1 MQAHVDFIQRLSWFI
16 SCKSRQNS
24 RGLLDPSSSFFAIFC
39 WFVALPCCFH
49 ARILIFLWIIKAIA
63 LRQLASLAKVEVPT
77 GTCIFMAEVSLQTAN
92 WMFPHWWWRKTIVK
106 SNSKWHIFWLP
117 ARFGVFFFFTIL
129 VYAAFCTKKI
139 AAASAV
145 FEQRILTNVDRDC
158 SDVCSSHLELAS
170 HCVTRG
176 SSCNGADEFSDC
188 GARRSW
194 WAPFGVQRAAGQE
207 TQRCHAS
214 SIGTSRL
221 VSVPPFDLVDFGYI
235 WFNMYIYVHDI
246 EGRSSHA
253 EILSFELRQ
262 LLASLRRQ
270 RLRKRSR
277 RLLAKVRALG
287 HMLLGFS
294 GSYQC
299 SSGCRRDV
307 NSGYSRIYIN
317 MKWLTFAES
326 SD

>member
-1 MQAHVDFIQRLSWFI
+1 MQE
-16 SCKSRQNS
+16 
-24 RGLLDPSSSFFAIFC
+24 SSKFKRPLGSFFVFFC
-39 WFVALPCCFH
+39 YLLLIRCF
-49 ARILIFLWIIKAIA
+49 AMLFSCQVSDFLWIIKAIA
-63 LRQLASLAKVEVPT
+63 LRQLAPLANVEVPT

-158 SDVCSSHLELAS
+158 SEVCSSHLELAS

-194 WAPFGVQRAAGQE
+194 WAPFGVQRAAG
-207 TQRCHAS
+207 
-214 SIGTSRL
+214 
-221 VSVPPFDLVDFGYI
+221 
-235 WFNMYIYVHDI
+235 
-246 EGRSSHA
+246 
-253 EILSFELRQ
+253 
-262 LLASLRRQ
+262 
-270 RLRKRSR
+270 
-277 RLLAKVRALG
+277 
-287 HMLLGFS
+287 
-294 GSYQC
+294 
-299 SSGCRRDV
+299 
-307 NSGYSRIYIN
+307 
-317 MKWLTFAES
+317 
-326 SD
+326 